1 MTDVNLPPLA
11 TVRDLE
17 LRMKRTFDTDDD
29 LSEAE
34 SALDEASEIVREES
48 RNTWVSPED
57 ATVITAPRI
66 VKIIVLRVAERKLR
80 NPDGL
85 SSETAGDYSYQRN
98 GVGPDGGLY
107 LTPWEVQVLHRQAGM
122 TGLWTQPVTRGDLY
136 ADRVFMEDSFGCE
149 LFPVGDVGV
158 FPYYDC

>member
-1 MTDVNLPPLA
+1 MAEVVLPPLA
-11 TVRDLE
+11 DIRDLE
-17 LRMKRTFDTDDD
+17 LRMKRTFDSDGD

-48 RNTWVSPED
+48 GDTWISPLD
-57 ATVITAPRI
+57 SSVTAPRI

-98 GVGPDGGLY
+98 GVGADGGLY
-107 LTPWEVQVLHRQAGM
+107 LTPWEIKVLHRQAGR
-122 TGLWTQPVTRGDLY
+122 TGLWIQPTTRGDTY
-136 ADRVFMEDSFGCE
+136 CSMVFAEDSFGLE
-149 LFPVGDVGV
+149 LFPIGDVGV
-158 FPYYDC
+158 FPYYE